1 MFRAPPSR
9 SRTLRSAEAPGR
21 TAPARPV
28 ESSPP
33 QASAPRAWST
43 RLSDWL
49 GVSGWRVSRT
59 DFASSFGQR
68 GRLDAL
74 AAARLDF
81 ADALFDVHTGRGRRR
96 ARPDRGDALAC
107 TSCGTCAAKCSTWSR
122 CVHDQAAAA
131 CRLQD
136 LDRHF
141 AKRSPL
147 ARWRDAS
154 SAGASAR
161 ALTAQAAAP
170 ACGSAPRK
178 SILPSSTPLWR
189 SSAYVV
195 VTWKKK
201 FGSAKCLR
209 YASPDMVIGPA
220 RRGTEMSF
228 ASLPMICA
236 AGTDFR

>member
-1 MFRAPPSR
+1 M
-9 SRTLRSAEAPGR
+9 
-21 TAPARPV
+21 
-28 ESSPP
+28 
-33 QASAPRAWST
+33 
-43 RLSDWL
+43 
-49 GVSGWRVSRT
+49 
-59 DFASSFGQR
+59 SSFGQR

-81 ADALFDVHTGRGRRR
+81 ADALYDVHTVAAGAALDRIAVTRSLHELWHLRGEVFDLVSLR
-96 ARPDRGDALAC
+96 
-107 TSCGTCAAKCSTWSR
+107 
-122 CVHDQAAAA
+122 HDQAEAER
-131 CRLQD
+131 RLGD

-154 SAGASAR
+154 GAGGERAR
-161 ALTAQAAAP
+161 ALNAQAAAP

>member
-81 ADALFDVHTGRGRRR
+81 ADALFDVHTVAVGAALDRIAATRSLHELWHLRGEVFDLVSLR
-96 ARPDRGDALAC
+96 
-107 TSCGTCAAKCSTWSR
+107 
-122 CVHDQAAAA
+122 HDQAAAQ
-131 CRLQD
+131 CRLGE

-141 AKRSPL
+141 AKRSTL
-147 ARWRDAS
+147 ERWRDATR
-154 SAGASAR
+154 AEPIAR
-161 ALTAQAAAP
+161 D
-170 ACGSAPRK
+170 R
-178 SILPSSTPLWR
+178 
-189 SSAYVV
+189 
-195 VTWKKK
+195 
-201 FGSAKCLR
+201 
-209 YASPDMVIGPA
+209 
-220 RRGTEMSF
+220 
-228 ASLPMICA
+228 
-236 AGTDFR
+236 